1 MALKDWIF
9 AYPPPSGKSS
19 QFKLKYM
26 VQTSVNPVSFLL
38 FASRP
43 EVVPETYA
51 AYLKNKIRKDLG
63 FDKIPVMLELKA
75 SRKKWEDRV
84 NR

>member
-1 MALKDWIF
+1 M
-9 AYPPPSGKSS
+9 
-19 QFKLKYM
+19 
-26 VQTSVNPVSFLL
+26 SFLL

-43 EVVPETYA
+43 EVVPETYV